1 MGTLPQKSRNCK
13 ITATTTSGIEVVHY
27 VRVKLKT
34 PTGVKLT
41 KKSKK
46 ITKKKNP
53 IELQLNG
60 PKIQML
66 LSIMYIEDFQ
76 LRAHIQELQQ
86 LLNLST

>member
-1 MGTLPQKSRNCK
+1 MGYIKDYDSNFISAVYDHDKEKDRRLQR
-13 ITATTTSGIEVVHY
+13 
-27 VRVKLKT
+27 R
-34 PTGVKLT
+34 
-41 KKSKK
+41 
-46 ITKKKNP
+46 KNP

-60 PKIQML
+60 LKIQML